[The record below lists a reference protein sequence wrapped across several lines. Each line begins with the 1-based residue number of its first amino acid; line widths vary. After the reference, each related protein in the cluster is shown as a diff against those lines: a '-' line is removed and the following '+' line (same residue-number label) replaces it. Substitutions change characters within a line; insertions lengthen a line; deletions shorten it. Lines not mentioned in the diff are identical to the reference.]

1 MSLPADVTAFGHPG
15 GEGMDMAG
23 LAASLQGNPM
33 LQQAMADNPEMAELL
48 NNPAALQEK
57 MAAAQAR
64 HSAPRC
70 TPALPRPGLTQ
81 RAPLPACT
89 ARPARASL
97 NARVSGLGRSLLPH
111 VAHARGSAWAPSS
124 HLAEHR
130 RTAAPPHR
138 ERFTS
143 QAEMQ
148 QLMNSD
154 EGREASAKIMAA
166 PPVTRVAGCSR
177 GWLQPWLVAAVA
189 GCSRGWLQPW
199 PAGCSLGRIGETV
212 GAAGLEVACAPPDL
226 GCQIR
231 PGPPGCHVATVHPT
245 IICPARGGVAW

>member
-70 TPALPRPGLTQ
+70 TPALPGPGLTQ

-97 NARVSGLGRSLLPH
+97 NARVSGLGRALLPH

-177 GWLQPWLVAAVA
+177 GWLQPWLVVAVA
-189 GCSRGWLQPW
+189 GRLQPGAHRRDCGRRRPGGGMRTTRPWLSDQARPTRLPCRHRAPHYSMSCSRRS
-199 PAGCSLGRIGETV
+199 SLV
-212 GAAGLEVACAPPDL
+212 G
-226 GCQIR
+226 
-231 PGPPGCHVATVHPT
+231 
-245 IICPARGGVAW
+245 GGAW

>member
-70 TPALPRPGLTQ
+70 TPALPGPGLTQ

-97 NARVSGLGRSLLPH
+97 NALVSVSYLAWGELCCPMWHTPEDPPGRPLATWLST
-111 VAHARGSAWAPSS
+111 AAPP
-124 HLAEHR
+124 HR
-130 RTAAPPHR
+130 RTAAP
-138 ERFTS
+138 
-143 QAEMQ
+143 
-148 QLMNSD
+148 
-154 EGREASAKIMAA
+154 
-166 PPVTRVAGCSR
+166 
-177 GWLQPWLVAAVA
+177 
-189 GCSRGWLQPW
+189 
-199 PAGCSLGRIGETV
+199 
-212 GAAGLEVACAPPDL
+212 
-226 GCQIR
+226 
-231 PGPPGCHVATVHPT
+231 
-245 IICPARGGVAW
+245 

>member
-1 MSLPADVTAFGHPG
+1 
-15 GEGMDMAG
+15 MAG

-70 TPALPRPGLTQ
+70 TPALPGPGLTQ

-97 NARVSGLGRSLLPH
+97 NARVSGLGRALLPH

-124 HLAEHR
+124 HLAEHRRTAAPPHR

-199 PAGCSLGRIGETV
+199 LVAAVAGRLQPGAHRRDYGRR
-212 GAAGLEVACAPPDL
+212 
-226 GCQIR
+226 R
-231 PGPPGCHVATVHPT
+231 PGGGMRTTRPWLSDQARPT
-245 IICPARGGVAW
+245 RLPCRHRAPHYSMSCSRRSSLVGGGAW